1 MKGNMSEDEFKA
13 WGAHAAAQRD
23 TARLRLEGTRDPEKQ
38 AELIQRLKEELNKL

>member
-1 MKGNMSEDEFKA
+1 MSEDEFKA

-23 TARLRLEGTRDPEKQ
+23 TTRLRLEGTRDPEKQ